1 MQHRACGPSHRAT
14 RTAQIILPSASRPT
28 LPQCPK
34 PVPFGLLQLARL
46 PWRVCASC
54 EGSHRRKSTPQFL
67 MVPRSAFDPS
77 DMKGNLKKVLPALAI
92 SLLSCTFF
100 CQPAKAATIQGT
112 IDFGGVVTFNTTSLA
127 TATKVNLWNSSI
139 VLQDSG
145 DFSSI
150 APGTNVTMTT
160 PWIFNSG
167 TPSTPAPGP
176 ATPALW
182 SVGGFTFDL
191 TSSTIVSQSA
201 QFLDVTGVGT
211 ISGNGFNPTAGT
223 WSFTSS
229 RGDGSTSATF
239 GFQSQTAAV
248 PETST
253 IALVGIGI
261 ICLLASKLSRKKA
274 KAA

>member
-1 MQHRACGPSHRAT
+1 
-14 RTAQIILPSASRPT
+14 
-28 LPQCPK
+28 
-34 PVPFGLLQLARL
+34 
-46 PWRVCASC
+46 
-54 EGSHRRKSTPQFL
+54 
-67 MVPRSAFDPS
+67 MVPRSGFDLS

-92 SLLSCTFF
+92 SLLSCAFF

-112 IDFGGVVTFNTTSLA
+112 IDFGGVVTFDTTSLA
-127 TATKVNLWNSSI
+127 TATRVNLWNSSI

-150 APGTNVTMTT
+150 APGTNVTMTA
-160 PWIFNSG
+160 PWTFNSG

-191 TSSTIVSQSA
+191 TSSTILSQSA

-211 ISGNGFNPTAGT
+211 ISGNGFDPTPGT